1 MLEVCMWVVHSLEY
15 FQLFSRDKWAVSV
28 SWVHQEAFFCI
39 VTEEIKTSIDHWT
52 IMCMCTSQVYIH
64 GHLKLWRLYLV

>member
-1 MLEVCMWVVHSLEY
+1 MWVVHSLEY
-15 FQLFSRDKWAVSV
+15 FQLFSGDKGAVSV

-52 IMCMCTSQVYIH
+52 IMCMSQV
-64 GHLKLWRLYLV
+64 